1 MLGNPV
7 SNGQSRRQVV
17 HMAAVRMEAGRQQA
31 RRGSDGYF
39 ARTDRLGKSPAALLL
54 EVPLTTDNKSRLL
67 RSPSRAPGNEATG
80 LRVRRSKKTLPF
92 VVAGRESA

>member
-39 ARTDRLGKSPAALLL
+39 ARMDRLGKSPAALL

-80 LRVRRSKKTLPF
+80 LSVHRSKKTLPF